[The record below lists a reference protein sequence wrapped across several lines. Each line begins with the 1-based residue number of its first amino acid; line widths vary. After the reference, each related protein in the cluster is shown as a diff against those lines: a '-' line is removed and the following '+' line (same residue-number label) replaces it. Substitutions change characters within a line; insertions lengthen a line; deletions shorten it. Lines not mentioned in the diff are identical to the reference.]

1 MPQDRL
7 LSPARRSGEDN
18 EDQDSVEEALLSGE
32 HVSRK
37 GSSRAKGFFGRWKN
51 PLITTWAAL
60 ATIILLVL
68 GVLYIRSHPEDTR
81 PAPSPSSSPSP
92 PKKPTPPTPPT
103 PPENPKNPKKR
114 NLIFMVSD
122 GMGPASLSLTRSW
135 RQFTEGLPINDILTL
150 DQNFIG
156 SSRTRSSNSLVT
168 DSAAGATAFSCGM
181 KSYNGAIS
189 VLPDGNPCG
198 TVLEAA
204 KAAGY
209 KTGLVVTTSVTDATP
224 ACFNSHVNMRWEQDR
239 IAEQQI
245 GDHPL
250 GLVTDLILGGGLCH
264 FLGNST
270 PGSCRNDDRDLLG
283 EGKKKHGIEF
293 LTNIGGFKY
302 LRMGKFVKMPL
313 FGLFASTDIPYK
325 IDRDPTMYPSLTAM
339 AETAITALDIATRNS
354 EKGFFLMIEGSRI
367 DHAGH
372 GNDPAAQVREVREYD
387 ETFKMVMQK
396 IDELDTETVVIST
409 SDHETGGLSVSR
421 QLTPTYPDYL
431 WYPSVLDNAT
441 HSSEYMAKTLADF
454 DEPGEMKIIEFINK
468 LLLLQGIKDAGGDE
482 VTKLVKYKMAGL
494 STAYIWADMISRR
507 AQIGWS
513 THGHSAVDVNIYAYP
528 RKLVEKLHGNHEN
541 TEIGEFLRNYLD
553 VDVEAITKKL
563 RENGTNAAWMGRTLE
578 DILESNHKS
587 MGVGGDVG
595 EVTVDG
601 MDAYHGVHKRACM
614 H

>member
-7 LSPARRSGEDN
+7 LSPARQSGEDN
-18 EDQDSVEEALLSGE
+18 EDQDGVEEALLSGE

-37 GSSRAKGFFGRWKN
+37 GFNKAKGFFGRWKN

-103 PPENPKNPKKR
+103 PPKNPKKR

-135 RQFTEGLPINDILTL
+135 RQFTEGLDINDILTL

-189 VLPDGNPCG
+189 MLPDGNPCG

-245 GDHPL
+245 GNHPL
-250 GLVTDLILGGGLCH
+250 GLVTDIMLGGGLCH
-264 FLGNST
+264 FLTNSSAQ
-270 PGSCRNDDRDLLG
+270 SCRNDDRNLLE
-283 EGKKKHGIEF
+283 EGKKNGIEF
-293 LTNIGGFKY
+293 LTNYGGFKY

-313 FGLFASTDIPYK
+313 FGLFALTDFPYK
-325 IDRDPTMYPSLTAM
+325 LDRDPNMYPSLPAM

-372 GNDPAAQVREVREYD
+372 SNDPAAQVREVREYD
-387 ETFKMVMQK
+387 ETFKLVMKK
-396 IDELDTETVVIST
+396 IDELDAETVVVST

-421 QLTPTYPDYL
+421 QLSPTYPDYL
-431 WYPSVLDNAT
+431 WYPSVLANAS
-441 HSSEYMAKTLADF
+441 HSSEYMAKALADYE
-454 DEPGEMKIIEFINK
+454 EPGKMQIKEYIVNE
-468 LLLLQGIKDAGGDE
+468 LLPLLGIKDADDTE
-482 VTKLVKYKMAGL
+482 IDKLVKAKMAGL
-494 STAYIWADMISRR
+494 SSAYTWADMISRR

-528 RKLVEKLHGNHEN
+528 RNLAEKLQGNHEN

-553 VDVEAITKKL
+553 VDVDAVTKKL
-563 RENGTNAAWMGRTLE
+563 RENGTDAAWMGRKLE
-578 DILESNHKS
+578 DILEANHKS
-587 MGVGGDVG
+587 MGVGGEVG
-595 EVTVDG
+595 EVDVEG
-601 MDAYHGVHKRACM
+601 MDAYHGVHKRSCM